1 MNLLR
6 LAPVAALVM
15 VIAGCSNPA
24 HSGSPAA
31 TPASSPRATDIAAP
45 AASVTASSATASNA
59 TASNATAASEP
70 ATSATITTGQTDTEW
85 GRIWDTVPADFPRFA
100 GTTSAEEG
108 ATGPASANLAVPG
121 NVAATAAPWMAGQL
135 KDRGY
140 TVDGDTNAL
149 EDGSFVLDARRDPG
163 CRVGVTIAPKGGI
176 TAVTVLY
183 GAGCP
188 KP

>member
-1 MNLLR
+1 MI
-6 LAPVAALVM
+6 V
-15 VIAGCSNPA
+15 VIGGCGNPA
-24 HSGSPAA
+24 ASGSPAA
-31 TPASSPRATDIAAP
+31 TRPTSPRATDIAAP
-45 AASVTASSATASNA
+45 AASGTASSATAASA
-59 TASNATAASEP
+59 TASEA
-70 ATSATITTGQTDTEW
+70 ATSATAATGQTDTEW

-140 TVDGDTNAL
+140 TVDGDTSAL